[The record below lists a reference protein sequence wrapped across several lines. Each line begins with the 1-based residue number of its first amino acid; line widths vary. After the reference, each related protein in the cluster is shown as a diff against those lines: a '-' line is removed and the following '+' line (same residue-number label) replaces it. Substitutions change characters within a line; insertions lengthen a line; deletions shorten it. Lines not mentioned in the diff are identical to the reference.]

1 MRFGFHISI
10 AQGVSTVIEKARQTR
25 CETIQLFSRN
35 PRGWKYRNLP
45 ADQVEDFKAQLKKSG
60 ISPCVLHLPYLPN
73 LASASPDLYTKSV
86 DSLCA
91 DLARA
96 EVLTIPFVVA
106 HVGKRLELSQGRAM
120 ARVAAAVNRSL
131 KKIPN
136 DVMILLE
143 NTAGQGT
150 ELGANFAELGEI
162 LSRVDDRRRVGV
174 CLDVAHAFQAGY
186 DVSTRKG
193 LDGTVAEFD
202 RLIGLKHLH
211 LLHLNDSK
219 TPLGSRADRH
229 WHIGK
234 GHIGLEGFRNIVNH
248 PQLVHLPGIMET
260 PRVDKKDDRRNMRVV
275 RRLREE
281 GGEVKFKLH
290 RFK

>member
-10 AQGVSTVIEKARQTR
+10 AQGVSTVIEKAKKTR
-25 CETIQLFSRN
+25 CETVQLFSRN
-35 PRGWKYRNLP
+35 PRGWNYKSLP
-45 ADQVEDFKAQLKKSG
+45 PEEIECFKAQLRKSG

-73 LASASPDLYTKSV
+73 LASAGKDLYAKSV
-86 DSLCA
+86 DSLCE
-91 DLARA
+91 DLRRA

-106 HVGKRLELSQGRAM
+106 HVGKRLELSKGRAM
-120 ARVAAAVNRSL
+120 ARVAAGINRSL
-131 KKIPN
+131 KKVPN

-150 ELGANFAELGEI
+150 ELGANFTQLGEI
-162 LSRVDDRRRVGV
+162 LSWVDDRHRVGV

-193 LDGTVAEFD
+193 LDETLDEFD
-202 RLIGLKHLH
+202 RQIGLKHLH

-229 WHIGK
+229 WHIGR
-234 GHIGLEGFRNIVNH
+234 GHIGLEGFKNIVNH
-248 PQLVHLPGIMET
+248 PRLVHLPGIMET
-260 PRVDKKDDRRNMRVV
+260 PRADIKDDRRNMRVV
-275 RRLREE
+275 RRLREK
-281 GGEVKFKLH
+281 GV
-290 RFK
+290 

>member
-10 AQGVSTVIEKARQTR
+10 AKGISTVMEKAQKTR

-35 PRGWKYRNLP
+35 PRGWHYKRLP
-45 ADQVEDFKAQLKKSG
+45 QEEVESFKSQLKKSD
-60 ISPCVLHLPYLPN
+60 ISPCFLHLPYLPN
-73 LASASPDLYTKSV
+73 LASASPDLYAKSI

-96 EVLTIPFVVA
+96 GALTIPFVVA
-106 HVGKRLELSQGRAM
+106 HVGKRLELSKGRAM
-120 ARVAAAVNRSL
+120 ARVAAAINRSL
-131 KKIPN
+131 KKVPN
-136 DVMILLE
+136 HVMILLE

-150 ELGANFAELGEI
+150 ELGANFAELGYI
-162 LSRVDDRRRVGV
+162 LSRIDDRRRVGV

-186 DVSTRKG
+186 DVSTPKG
-193 LDGTVAEFD
+193 LDGTLDEFD

-248 PQLVHLPGIMET
+248 PRLVHLPGIMET
-260 PRVDKKDDRRNMRVV
+260 PREDIKDDRRNMRVM

-281 GGEVKFKLH
+281 G
-290 RFK
+290 R

>member
-10 AQGVSTVIEKARQTR
+10 ANGIATVIEKARKAR

-35 PRGWKYRNLP
+35 PRGWNYKSLP
-45 ADQVEDFKAQLKKSG
+45 PEEIESFKAKLHKSD
-60 ISPCVLHLPYLPN
+60 ISPCFLHLPYLPN
-73 LASASPDLYTKSV
+73 LASADKNLYAKSV
-86 DSLCA
+86 ESLCE
-91 DLARA
+91 DLRRA
-96 EVLTIPFVVA
+96 GSLTIPFLVV
-106 HVGKRLELSQGRAM
+106 HVGKRLALSEGRAM

-131 KKIPN
+131 KKVSN
-136 DVMILLE
+136 KVMILLE

-150 ELGANFAELGEI
+150 DLGANFTELKEI
-162 LSRVDDRRRVGV
+162 LSRIDDRSRVGI

-193 LDGTVAEFD
+193 LDATLAEFD
-202 RLIGLKHLH
+202 KLIGLQHLH

-219 TPLGSRADRH
+219 TSLGSRVDRH

-248 PQLVHLPGIMET
+248 PLLVHLAGIMET
-260 PRVDKKDDRRNMRVV
+260 PRTDEKDDRRNMRVV

-281 GGEVKFKLH
+281 GQGRNNDE
-290 RFK
+290 

>member
-10 AQGVSTVIEKARQTR
+10 AQGISAVIEKARKMR

-35 PRGWKYRNLP
+35 PRGWYYKIIPDAEVERFKTNLR
-45 ADQVEDFKAQLKKSG
+45 KSD
-60 ISPCVLHLPYLPN
+60 ISPCFLHLPYLPN
-73 LASASPDLYTKSV
+73 LASPDKDLYAKSV

-96 EVLTIPFVVA
+96 DVLGIPFLVV
-106 HVGKRLELSQGRAM
+106 HVGKRLGLSEGRAM

-131 KKIPN
+131 KKESNRVI
-136 DVMILLE
+136 ILLE

-150 ELGANFAELGEI
+150 ELGANFAQLADI
-162 LSRVDDRRRVGV
+162 LAAIDDRSRAGV

-186 DVSTRKG
+186 DVSTRRG
-193 LDGTVAEFD
+193 LDKTLAEFD
-202 RLIGLKHLH
+202 SLIGLEHLH

-219 TPLGSRADRH
+219 TPLGSHVDRH

-234 GHIGLEGFRNIVNH
+234 GHIGPEGFRNIINH
-248 PQLVHLPGIMET
+248 PLLTHLPGIMET
-260 PRVDKKDDRRNMRVV
+260 PRADEKDDRRNMRVV

-281 GGEVKFKLH
+281 GAGEKQL
-290 RFK
+290 

>member
-10 AQGVSTVIEKARQTR
+10 AQGVSTVIEKARKTR

-35 PRGWKYRNLP
+35 PRGWNYKSLP
-45 ADQVEDFKAQLKKSG
+45 PEEIESFKAQLKTSG
-60 ISPCVLHLPYLPN
+60 ISPCFLHLPYLPN
-73 LASASPDLYTKSV
+73 LASADKDLYAKSV

-96 EVLTIPFVVA
+96 EALTIPFLVV
-106 HVGKRLELSQGRAM
+106 HVGKSLALSEGRAM

-131 KKIPN
+131 QKVSN
-136 DVMILLE
+136 RVMMLLE

-150 ELGANFAELGEI
+150 ELGANFAQLGDI
-162 LSRVDDRRRVGV
+162 LSAIDDRSRVGI

-186 DVSTRKG
+186 DVSTKKG
-193 LDGTVAEFD
+193 LDATLSEFD
-202 RLIGLKHLH
+202 HLIGLEHLH

-219 TPLGSRADRH
+219 TPLGSHADRH

-234 GHIGLEGFRNIVNH
+234 GHIGLKGFRNIINH
-248 PQLVHLPGIMET
+248 PQLEHLPGIMET
-260 PRVDKKDDRRNMRVV
+260 PRIDEKDDRRNMRVV

-281 GGEVKFKLH
+281 GRRGGEKEL
-290 RFK
+290 